1 MQPSLEK
8 HPAPTSDNP
17 AWHCSEKQKQVILS
31 LARKNGMADSA
42 LHDLAVLCFGRAVS
56 QLNKLEASTLIKEL
70 MESFGGT
77 SRKISSPGNYA

>member
-1 MQPSLEK
+1 
-8 HPAPTSDNP
+8 
-17 AWHCSEKQKQVILS
+17 
-31 LARKNGMADSA
+31 MADSA

-77 SRKISSPGNYA
+77 SRKISSPGTMPDTRQELCLEYGEHLLVSSYLSSSMEGGK